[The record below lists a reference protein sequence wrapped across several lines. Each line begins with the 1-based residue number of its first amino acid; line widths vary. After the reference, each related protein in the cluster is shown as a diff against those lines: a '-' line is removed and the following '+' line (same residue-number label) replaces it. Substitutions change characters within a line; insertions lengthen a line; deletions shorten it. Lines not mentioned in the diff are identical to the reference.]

1 MLKIYNLSVPTAR
14 RQLIRSVR
22 LMHDLAH
29 PNIAEVEA
37 VFEDDAKGYVQM
49 PLYIG
54 GPLLFWLIRPENEAP
69 THPNTS
75 VVRRLSERGMLRHV
89 CSLRQV
95 LAALAHVHDRGSV
108 HGDLKLGNAL
118 VDHDGNVK
126 LADFDLSRD
135 ADDEPVV
142 PETKVQALMT
152 TRAGGGTPTYMA
164 PEVQRKERATSVRVK
179 SVLVLVLLYCLF
191 VCDVF
196 AD

>member
-135 ADDEPVV
+135 ADDEPA
-142 PETKVQALMT
+142 PETKVQAMMT